1 MITFVS
7 LISGSSGNATYISDG
22 KTNLLV
28 DCGMSGKAL
37 KDALARIDVKPE
49 SLSAL
54 LITHEHI
61 DHTKG
66 AGVVSRRYD
75 IPVYATAGT
84 HAAMDIGDIA
94 EKNIRIIAP
103 KNEFEIGTIAVTPFE
118 IPHDAAEPVGYSFI
132 AGGEKLSI
140 ATDMGHL
147 RDGLREE
154 LAGSK
159 YVLLESNHDVDM
171 LRFGGY
177 PFPLKQR
184 ILSDVGHLSNELAAK
199 FALQLINDATEH
211 IMLGHLS
218 KENNTPEIA
227 ILETYN
233 ALTDAGVNVGKDVT
247 LKVADRY
254 NHTRII

>member
-1 MITFVS
+1 MVTFVS

-37 KDALARIDVKPE
+37 KDALAHIDVKPE
-49 SLSAL
+49 SLDAL

-84 HAAMDIGDIA
+84 HGAMDIGSIS
-94 EKNIRIIAP
+94 EKNTRIIAP
-103 KNEFEIGTIAVTPFE
+103 KNEFEIGTIAVTPFK

-132 AGGEKLSI
+132 ADGEKLSI

-147 RDGLREE
+147 REGLREE

-159 YVLLESNHDVDM
+159 YILLESNHDVDM
-171 LRFGGY
+171 LRLGNY
-177 PFPLKQR
+177 PYPLKRR

-199 FALQLINDATEH
+199 FALQLINDGTEH

-218 KENNTPEIA
+218 MENNRPEIA
-227 ILETYN
+227 MLETYN
-233 ALTDAGVNVGKDVT
+233 TLTDAGVSVGRDVT
-247 LKVADRY
+247 LKIAGRY
-254 NHTRII
+254 NHTRLV

>member
-1 MITFVS
+1 MVTFIS

-22 KTNLLV
+22 KTNLLI

-37 KDALARIDVKPE
+37 KNALARIDVQPE
-49 SLSAL
+49 NISAL

-66 AGVVSRRYD
+66 AGVVSRRYN
-75 IPVYATAGT
+75 IPIYATAGT
-84 HAAMDIGDIA
+84 HAAMDVGDIDDA
-94 EKNIRIIAP
+94 NIRIIAP
-103 KNEFEIGTIAVTPFE
+103 KLEFEIGSIAVTPFS

-147 RDGLREE
+147 RDGIREE
-154 LAGSK
+154 LSGSK
-159 YVLLESNHDVDM
+159 YVLLESNHDIDM
-171 LRFGGY
+171 LRYGNY
-177 PFPLKQR
+177 PYPLKQR

-199 FALQLINDATEH
+199 FALQLINDGAEH

-218 KENNTPEIA
+218 KENNTPEVA
-227 ILETYN
+227 MLETYN
-233 ALTDAGVNVGKDVT
+233 ALTDAGVDVGRDVI

-254 NHTRII
+254 NHTRLI